1 MFKFSLET
9 GTVEKMGV
17 YSEENIQLFF
27 VGARLGTG
35 A

>member
-17 YSEENIQLFF
+17 YSEENIQMLID
-27 VGARLGTG
+27 GARYGKG